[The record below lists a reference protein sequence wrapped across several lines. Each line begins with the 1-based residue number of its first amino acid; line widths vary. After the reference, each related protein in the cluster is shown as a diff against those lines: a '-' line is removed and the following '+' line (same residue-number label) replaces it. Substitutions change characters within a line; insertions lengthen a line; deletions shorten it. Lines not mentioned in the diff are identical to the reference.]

1 MGRAVPPATLARV
14 LLADD
19 AAREA
24 RPASGSAVLRT
35 LPEVAETRLANGLR
49 VVVAKSSD
57 VPLVTL
63 KLVIDGCDA
72 ADPSCQAG
80 RGAIASAP
88 GLQGAWSSCADDPSP
103 AHSTAEEDR

>member
-19 AAREA
+19 AARDA
-24 RPASGSAVLRT
+24 RPGSGSAVLRT

-63 KLVIDGCDA
+63 KLVIDGGDA
-72 ADPSCQAG
+72 ADPSGQAG
-80 RGAIASAP
+80 RGDIAAALALKGAGGHSADEQI
-88 GLQGAWSSCADDPSP
+88 GR
-103 AHSTAEEDR
+103 AHV